1 MLQKSDQLL
10 TTGSTFKY
18 LKSSAS
24 KTLTFTQL
32 APECIFCILAAN
44 GQLSSFPSFRNFW
57 PMKPSY
63 TDKSLSEAL
72 ILASSYPKY
81 DDECTNSVHENS
93 KPRTCCV
100 HKLFFFCFDIQNN
113 LCTQHDLSLPF
124 SCTDLG
130 IQWTIFC
137 HIVGNLMQE

>member
-72 ILASSYPKY
+72 TLASSYPQY

-100 HKLFFFCFDIQNN
+100 HKLFFCFCFDIQNN
-113 LCTQHDLSLPF
+113 LCTQHVLSLE
-124 SCTDLG
+124 LV

-137 HIVGNLMQE
+137 HIMGYLMQK